1 MCRALRVNRE
11 TDRQADRSWSEFSRS
26 NMNLFSLWVFFLI
39 FYFNAPSPPALSLA
53 FFCPSYNLSLFF
65 FLPTLTLPLILLSD
79 SLQLSLSLSL
89 LSSMNYRW
97 SPPPHPSGWRR
108 KWLAYR
114 LTVCEDDQYYH
125 GNVEACVPLAVC
137 VRHRVF
143 VCPEASLAVSQHA
156 LGGEVK
162 QRVSVCTNTQQEGG

>member
-79 SLQLSLSLSL
+79 SLQLSLSL

-114 LTVCEDDQYYH
+114 LTVWGWSVLPWKCWSMC
-125 GNVEACVPLAVC
+125 ASCCVCSAPCVC
-137 VRHRVF
+137 VSRGLTGCF
-143 VCPEASLAVSQHA
+143 PACT
-156 LGGEVK
+156 GGEVK

>member
-1 MCRALRVNRE
+1 M
-11 TDRQADRSWSEFSRS
+11 
-26 NMNLFSLWVFFLI
+26 
-39 FYFNAPSPPALSLA
+39 
-53 FFCPSYNLSLFF
+53 
-65 FLPTLTLPLILLSD
+65 
-79 SLQLSLSLSL
+79 
-89 LSSMNYRW
+89 
-97 SPPPHPSGWRR
+97 
-108 KWLAYR
+108 
-114 LTVCEDDQYYH
+114 CEDDQYYH